1 MQVHNFRDLK
11 VWQLS
16 INAVV
21 DIYKITS
28 EFPAD
33 EKFGLISQIRRC
45 AVSIPSNIAEGS
57 GRGSNKDFARFL
69 GIALASS
76 YELETQLIISN
87 RLDIILIDSLN
98 FLSEKLQEIQKII
111 FTSKKIQSRMRLY
124 FVCSLVF
131 CLKSLV

>member
-16 INAVV
+16 IVAVV
-21 DIYKITS
+21 DIYKVTL
-28 EFPAD
+28 EFPNE

-76 YELETQLIISN
+76 YELETQLIISS
-87 RLDIILIDSLN
+87 RLGIMSINSLN
-98 FLSEKLQEIQKII
+98 FVTEKLQEIQKII
-111 FTSKKIQSRMRLY
+111 F
-124 FVCSLVF
+124 SLQRKF
-131 CLKSLV
+131 SQE

>member
-16 INAVV
+16 IDIVV
-21 DIYKITS
+21 DIYNITS
-28 EFPAD
+28 KFPNE

-45 AVSIPSNIAEGS
+45 AVSIPSNVAEGS

-76 YELETQLIISN
+76 YELETQLIISSK
-87 RLDIILIDSLN
+87 LEIISMNSLN
-98 FLSEKLQEIQKII
+98 FISEKLQEIQKII
-111 FTSKKIQSRMRLY
+111 F
-124 FVCSLVF
+124 SLQRKF
-131 CLKSLV
+131 SQE

>member
-87 RLDIILIDSLN
+87 RLDIISIDSLN

-111 FTSKKIQSRMRLY
+111 FIE
-124 FVCSLVF
+124 LVEQQDIKVRVILLF
-131 CLKSLV
+131 C

>member
-87 RLDIILIDSLN
+87 RLDIISIDSLN

-111 FTSKKIQSRMRLY
+111 FTLQRKFSQE
-124 FVCSLVF
+124 
-131 CLKSLV
+131 